1 MSRPGFVF
9 DLVTTDP
16 GKKRTYTCRSCK
28 QQQDGSQSA
37 DHVLHASMKDHL
49 RDSHGLIAQEG
60 WKITHQDRSPGE
72 AIVCFWPPEAL

>member
-9 DLVTTDP
+9 DLVTADP
-16 GKKRTYTCRSCK
+16 GKKRTFTCRSCR
-28 QQQDGSQSA
+28 QQQEGAAAEQA
-37 DHVLHASMKDHL
+37 LHASMRDHL
-49 RDSHGLIAQEG
+49 RERHGLTAQDG